1 MPSRQGD
8 VATRLRLVVSEARQ
22 MLAQISAHDA
32 GTVNSHMRQRLAAW
46 IIALEEVAAD
56 ADSGIEPLE
65 LTVRALLAKALSGAD
80 IDVDGIDLS
89 LHDITQLAA
98 ALRPGASLTVRNSDS
113 LSPIEQ
119 TSIWTVMPGQV
130 RFV

>member
-1 MPSRQGD
+1 MPGRQGD
-8 VATRLRLVVSEARQ
+8 MAARVQQVVAEARD
-22 MLAQISAHDA
+22 MLAAIPSESADPA
-32 GTVNSHMRQRLAAW
+32 VALIRIRLAGW
-46 IIALEEVAAD
+46 ILSLESIGAD
-56 ADSGIEPLE
+56 AEGEGLE
-65 LTVRALLAKALSGAD
+65 LNVKGLLAKALSGAD
-80 IDVDGIDLS
+80 IDVDGIGLS

-119 TSIWTVMPGQV
+119 TSVWTVMPGQV